1 MTDSQFLRHLAR
13 APVGRAVFG
22 SAARAVQDLSLQC
35 GTLCLNLSALMTSVE
50 SSQAFDLV
58 TFQPKSDGID
68 AAAHLPGHG
77 SLSLTFG
84 QSQKDVGAADVFG
97 GKTAATQL
105 RLQFGFIGDT
115 HHKPDC
121 HGQDHSKAVYQK
133 SMLQRTSAF
142 PITHWSIVLAA
153 SADDFARATA
163 ALERLC
169 RTYWYPIYAF
179 IRRRGSQQH
188 DAEDLTQAFFA
199 FLLERDTLK
208 KVNRT
213 KGKFRTFLLAALAN
227 FLANE
232 WDKSRTLKRGGQR
245 QLISLDETVAEEL
258 YRHEAVESLTPE
270 KLLERRWAKALIEQ
284 VLARLQQEY
293 AAGGKA

>member
-84 QSQKDVGAADVFG
+84 QSQNDVGAADVFG

-115 HHKPDC
+115 HYKPDC

-133 SMLQRTSAF
+133 SMLQRTRRLIAEMRMNARS
-142 PITHWSIVLAA
+142 VL
-153 SADDFARATA
+153 
-163 ALERLC
+163 
-169 RTYWYPIYAF
+169 
-179 IRRRGSQQH
+179 
-188 DAEDLTQAFFA
+188 
-199 FLLERDTLK
+199 
-208 KVNRT
+208 
-213 KGKFRTFLLAALAN
+213 
-227 FLANE
+227 
-232 WDKSRTLKRGGQR
+232 SR
-245 QLISLDETVAEEL
+245 S
-258 YRHEAVESLTPE
+258 
-270 KLLERRWAKALIEQ
+270 
-284 VLARLQQEY
+284 VLS
-293 AAGGKA
+293 